1 MAKLITV
8 CIDAIV
14 TMDKNNDR
22 PSYNNEGDYYYQSDI
37 GGVWCRIDAHGEEL
51 AIIIVNF
58 VLCFI
63 VFIFWKI
70 QTFEFYE
77 MRRNI
82 KLKQSR

>member
-1 MAKLITV
+1 M
-8 CIDAIV
+8 
-14 TMDKNNDR
+14 
-22 PSYNNEGDYYYQSDI
+22 
-37 GGVWCRIDAHGEEL
+37 WCRIDAHGEEL

-58 VLCFI
+58 VLFFI

-82 KLKQSR
+82 KLK